1 MKMLQKNIWE
11 LVERKSVRA
20 NKKKSVAKSEE
31 NLDKLKFVS
40 KMLKFNYVKC
50 AIREQTQIL
59 VVFDFLFVV
68 QSLQRNFFPETF

>member
-1 MKMLQKNIWE
+1 MCE
-11 LVERKSVRA
+11 SR
-20 NKKKSVAKSEE
+20 KKKSVAKSEE

-59 VVFDFLFVV
+59 VVFDFSFVV
-68 QSLQRNFFPETF
+68 QLLQRNFFALGIFRFFFAFVI